1 MAMKNHKRIS
11 VPRLLTPVALAIV
24 LTACSSKPSAPTYVD
39 ITLDPVQSAQNY
51 LMQADSA
58 QGSIQNDWLIM
69 ALKAAIEAGDTDLAE
84 RLSKRIVK
92 LPLSALQQSEWQ
104 LSRARLLNSK
114 GEYQQALNQLNFQ
127 SQWSLPDQQWVEYF
141 QLRSELYTNQQRYF
155 EASKELVHLTKYQN
169 NAGKEQTAATI
180 WGNLEQYDA
189 NQVTTL
195 SASADE
201 AIIDGW
207 LQISVYMKTL
217 SSDIPML
224 QNTLTNWFSENPEH
238 PINVYT
244 PQSVQDI
251 LNLEITKP
259 TNTAILLPLS
269 GKFAKQAK
277 LIRDG
282 FIMAM
287 MNDEEREQDATL
299 TIVDTNK
306 TEKEELET
314 ILVEKNID
322 FIVGPLTK
330 ANVEQL
336 EEIQDNFS
344 YHIPTLALNIPEQL
358 EVGTGTCYLALSPEQ
373 EVAQAAQ
380 YLHQQG
386 YEYPLVLA
394 PQGRLGERVS
404 EAFSE
409 EWSTLSD
416 NKVSVSLF
424 GDKRQLQRNIN
435 SVFGLQQSQQHITQM
450 EALVNIPLES
460 QPRSRRDIDAVYI
473 VANGSELTLI
483 KPFIEVAINP
493 DTKPPQ
499 LYSNSRSNSGSKQY
513 EDLTGITFSDIPLLL
528 QNESPLQA
536 QMNALWP
543 RDSNSER
550 RLQALGIDAYHMM
563 DQLPQMKIVPE
574 HSYQGQTGLLRI
586 DENCIVQREIS
597 WAKYGAL

>member
-1 MAMKNHKRIS
+1 MKNHKRIS
-11 VPRLLTPVALAIV
+11 VPRLLTPVALAVV
-24 LTACSSKPSAPTYVD
+24 LSACSSKPSAPTYVD
-39 ITLDPVQSAQNY
+39 ILLDPVQSAQNY

-69 ALKAAIEAGDTDLAE
+69 AFKAAIESNDVDLAN

-92 LPLSALQQSEWQ
+92 QKLSALQQSEWQ
-104 LSRARLLNSK
+104 LSRAELLNSQ

-127 SQWSLPDQQWVEYF
+127 AQWSLPDQQWIDYY
-141 QLRSELYTNQQRYF
+141 QLRADLYANQSRFF
-155 EASKELVHLTKYQN
+155 ESSKELVHLSAYQD
-169 NAGKEQTAATI
+169 EMQQRETANLI
-180 WGNLEQYDA
+180 WDNLGRYPS
-189 NQVTTL
+189 NQVDLL
-195 SASADE
+195 SSAADE
-201 AIIDGW
+201 STIDGW
-207 LQISVYMKTL
+207 VQLSVYMKTL
-217 SSDIPML
+217 SGDIPML
-224 QNTLTNWFSENPEH
+224 KSSLSNWLEENPYH
-238 PINVYT
+238 PASLYT
-244 PQSVQDI
+244 PQAIQDI
-251 LNLEITKP
+251 LDLEISKP
-259 TNTAILLPLS
+259 NSTAILLPLS
-269 GKFAKQAK
+269 GRFAKQAQ

-287 MNDEEREQDATL
+287 MNDEEREEDATL
-299 TIVDTNK
+299 TIIDTNK
-306 TEKEELET
+306 TSKEELES
-314 ILVEKNID
+314 ILIEKNID

-330 ANVEQL
+330 DNVEEL
-336 EEIQDNFS
+336 EEIQDTFE

-373 EVAQAAQ
+373 EVAQAAH
-380 YLHQQG
+380 YLHKQG
-386 YEYPLVLA
+386 YQYPLVLA

-404 EAFSE
+404 EAFSS
-409 EWSTLSD
+409 EWETLSD

-435 SVFGLQQSQQHITQM
+435 SVFGLQQSQQHIAQI
-450 EALVNIPLES
+450 EALMGIPLES

-473 VANGSELTLI
+473 VAKGSELTLI

-499 LYSNSRSNSGSKQY
+499 LFSNSRSNSGNKQY
-513 EDLTGITFSDIPLLL
+513 EDLTGITYSDIPLLL
-528 QNESPLQA
+528 QNDSSLTA
-536 QMNALWP
+536 QMEQLWP

-563 DQLPQMKIVPE
+563 DQLPQMKLLPE

-597 WAKYGAL
+597 WSEYGAL